1 LTRKLVVIL
10 EVKNREMRFTLKKQK
25 ITTATPSSSPTPSS
39 SSFSPSSS
47 LQQTMV
53 GGRIIRAMILSI
65 KIVFNS
71 WTYIAVAGAV
81 ASIFWIIF
89 NIFDQLLFFSPVF
102 VFYLPDDAFI
112 GFILS
117 NITAILLGIVVSMN
131 IYVLRHSHR
140 SGTIF
145 ASFFSGSTISI
156 LSSTCASCSSL
167 GFLLVSTFGG
177 VGVTVSTILSNYQM
191 PLRIVSIA
199 LLIWAF
205 YSISIKLTKSCS
217 IDYKTDNNMKKM

>member
-1 LTRKLVVIL
+1 
-10 EVKNREMRFTLKKQK
+10 MRFTLKKQK
-25 ITTATPSSSPTPSS
+25 ITTATPSSSPTPSPSSS
-39 SSFSPSSS
+39 SSFSPSS

-53 GGRIIRAMILSI
+53 GGRIIRAMLLSI

-81 ASIFWIIF
+81 AAIFWIIF
-89 NIFDQLLFFSPVF
+89 NIFDQLLFFSPV
-102 VFYLPDDAFI
+102 VAFYLPQDAFI

-117 NITAILLGIVVSMN
+117 SITAILLGIVVSMN
-131 IYVLRHSHR
+131 IFVLKHSNR
-140 SGTIF
+140 SRISLT
-145 ASFFSGSTISI
+145 SFFSGSTISV

-177 VGVTVSTILSNYQM
+177 VGVTASTILSNYQI
-191 PLRIVSIA
+191 PLRIISIA

-205 YSISIKLTKSCS
+205 YSISSKLTKNCN
-217 IDYKTDNNMKKM
+217 INYKTDDNNKKV

>member
-1 LTRKLVVIL
+1 
-10 EVKNREMRFTLKKQK
+10 MRFTLKKQK
-25 ITTATPSSSPTPSS
+25 ITTATPSSSPTPSPSSS

-47 LQQTMV
+47 LQQTMA
-53 GGRIIRAMILSI
+53 RRTIDAMLLSI

-81 ASIFWIIF
+81 AAIFWIIF

-102 VFYLPDDAFI
+102 VFYLPQDAFI

-131 IYVLRHSHR
+131 IFVLKHSDR
-140 SGTIF
+140 SRISLT
-145 ASFFSGSTISI
+145 SFFSGSTISV

-177 VGVTVSTILSNYQM
+177 VGVTASTILSNYQI

-217 IDYKTDNNMKKM
+217 IDYKTDNNKKKV

>member
-1 LTRKLVVIL
+1 
-10 EVKNREMRFTLKKQK
+10 MGFTLKKEK
-25 ITTATPSSSPTPSS
+25 ITTNTPSPASS
-39 SSFSPSSS
+39 SSSSS
-47 LQQTMV
+47 LQQTMA
-53 GGRIIRAMILSI
+53 RRAIYAMLRSI

-71 WTYIAVAGAV
+71 WIYIAVAGAV

-102 VFYLPDDAFI
+102 VFYVPQDAFI

-117 NITAILLGIVVSMN
+117 NITAILLGIMVSMN
-131 IYVLRHSHR
+131 IYVLKHSDR
-140 SGTIF
+140 SRISLT
-145 ASFFSGSTISI
+145 SFFSGSTISV

-177 VGVTVSTILSNYQM
+177 VGVTASTILSNYQI
-191 PLRIVSIA
+191 PLRIISIA

-205 YSISIKLTKSCS
+205 YSICSKLTKSCS
-217 IDYKTDNNMKKM
+217 IDYKTDNNKKKV

>member
-1 LTRKLVVIL
+1 ML
-10 EVKNREMRFTLKKQK
+10 
-25 ITTATPSSSPTPSS
+25 
-39 SSFSPSSS
+39 
-47 LQQTMV
+47 
-53 GGRIIRAMILSI
+53 LSI

-71 WTYIAVAGAV
+71 WLYIAVAGAV
-81 ASIFWIIF
+81 AAIFWIIF

-102 VFYLPDDAFI
+102 VFYLPQDALA

-131 IYVLRHSHR
+131 IYVLKHSDR
-140 SGTIF
+140 SRISLT
-145 ASFFSGSTISI
+145 SFFSGSTISV
-156 LSSTCASCSSL
+156 LSSTCTSCSSL

-191 PLRIVSIA
+191 LLRIVSIA

-205 YSISIKLTKSCS
+205 YSTSIKLTKSCS
-217 IDYKTDNNMKKM
+217 IDYKTDNNKKKV

>member
-1 LTRKLVVIL
+1 MGFI
-10 EVKNREMRFTLKKQK
+10 LKKEK
-25 ITTATPSSSPTPSS
+25 ITTNTPSPASS
-39 SSFSPSSS
+39 SSSSS
-47 LQQTMV
+47 LQQTMA
-53 GGRIIRAMILSI
+53 RRTIYAMLLSI

-81 ASIFWIIF
+81 AAIFWIIF

-102 VFYLPDDAFI
+102 VFYLPQDAFI

-131 IYVLRHSHR
+131 IFVLKHSDKSR
-140 SGTIF
+140 ISLT
-145 ASFFSGSTISI
+145 SFFSGSTISV

-177 VGVTVSTILSNYQM
+177 VGVTASTILSNYQI

-217 IDYKTDNNMKKM
+217 IDYKTDDNKKKV

>member
-1 LTRKLVVIL
+1 
-10 EVKNREMRFTLKKQK
+10 MRFTLKKQK
-25 ITTATPSSSPTPSS
+25 ITTATPSSSSPTSSSSSS

-71 WTYIAVAGAV
+71 WIYIAVAGAV

-102 VFYLPDDAFI
+102 VFYLPQDAFI

-131 IYVLRHSHR
+131 IYVLKHSDR
-140 SGTIF
+140 SRISLT
-145 ASFFSGSTISI
+145 SFFSGSTISV

-177 VGVTVSTILSNYQM
+177 VGVTASTILSNYQI

-217 IDYKTDNNMKKM
+217 INYKTDNNRKKV

>member
-1 LTRKLVVIL
+1 
-10 EVKNREMRFTLKKQK
+10 MRFTLKKQK
-25 ITTATPSSSPTPSS
+25 ITTATPSSSSPTPSPSSS

-47 LQQTMV
+47 LQQTMA
-53 GGRIIRAMILSI
+53 RRTIDAMLLSI

-81 ASIFWIIF
+81 AAIFWIIF

-102 VFYLPDDAFI
+102 VFYLPQDALA

-131 IYVLRHSHR
+131 IYVLKHSDR
-140 SGTIF
+140 SRISLT
-145 ASFFSGSTISI
+145 SFFSGSTISV

-167 GFLLVSTFGG
+167 GFLLISTFGG

-205 YSISIKLTKSCS
+205 YSTSNKLTKNCS
-217 IDYKTDNNMKKM
+217 IDYKTDSKL

>member
-25 ITTATPSSSPTPSS
+25 ITTTSSPSPSSP
-39 SSFSPSSS
+39 PSSS
-47 LQQTMV
+47 LQQTMA
-53 GGRIIRAMILSI
+53 RRTIDAMLLSI
-65 KIVFNS
+65 KIVFINGF
-71 WTYIAVAGAV
+71 YIPVAGAV
-81 ASIFWIIF
+81 AAIFWIIF

-102 VFYLPDDAFI
+102 VFYLPEDALA

-131 IYVLRHSHR
+131 IFVLKHSDR
-140 SGTIF
+140 SRISLT
-145 ASFFSGSTISI
+145 SFFSGSTISV

-177 VGVTVSTILSNYQM
+177 VGVTASTILSNYQM

-217 IDYKTDNNMKKM
+217 INYKTDNNKKKV

>member
-1 LTRKLVVIL
+1 
-10 EVKNREMRFTLKKQK
+10 MRFTLKKQK

-39 SSFSPSSS
+39 SSSFCPSSS

-71 WTYIAVAGAV
+71 WIYIAVAGAV

-102 VFYLPDDAFI
+102 VFYLPKDALA

-131 IYVLRHSHR
+131 IYVLKHSDR
-140 SGTIF
+140 SRISLT
-145 ASFFSGSTISI
+145 SFFSGSTISV

-191 PLRIVSIA
+191 PLRTISIA

-205 YSISIKLTKSCS
+205 YSINIKLTKSCS
-217 IDYKTDNNMKKM
+217 IDYKTDNNKKKV

>member
-1 LTRKLVVIL
+1 
-10 EVKNREMRFTLKKQK
+10 MRFTLKKQK
-25 ITTATPSSSPTPSS
+25 ITTATPSSSPTPSPSSS
-39 SSFSPSSS
+39 SSFSPSS

-53 GGRIIRAMILSI
+53 GGRIIRAMLLSI

-71 WTYIAVAGAV
+71 WIYIAVAGAV

-89 NIFDQLLFFSPVF
+89 NNFDQLLFFSPVF
-102 VFYLPDDAFI
+102 VFYVPQDAFI

-117 NITAILLGIVVSMN
+117 NITAILLGIMVSMN
-131 IYVLRHSHR
+131 IYVLKHSDR
-140 SGTIF
+140 SRISLT
-145 ASFFSGSTISI
+145 SFFSGSTISV

-177 VGVTVSTILSNYQM
+177 VGVTASTILSNYQI
-191 PLRIVSIA
+191 PLRIISIA

-205 YSISIKLTKSCS
+205 YSIYSKLTKSCS
-217 IDYKTDNNMKKM
+217 IDYKTDNNKKKV

>member
-1 LTRKLVVIL
+1 
-10 EVKNREMRFTLKKQK
+10 MGFTLKKKK
-25 ITTATPSSSPTPSS
+25 ITTNTPSPASS
-39 SSFSPSSS
+39 SSSSL

-53 GGRIIRAMILSI
+53 GGRIIRAMLLSI
-65 KIVFNS
+65 KIVFINGL
-71 WTYIAVAGAV
+71 YIAVAGAV
-81 ASIFWIIF
+81 AAIFWIIF

-102 VFYLPDDAFI
+102 VFYLPQDAFI

-131 IYVLRHSHR
+131 IYVLKHLDR
-140 SGTIF
+140 SRISLT
-145 ASFFSGSTISI
+145 SFFSGSTISV

-177 VGVTVSTILSNYQM
+177 VGITASTILSNYQI

-217 IDYKTDNNMKKM
+217 INYKTADNNKKV

>member
-1 LTRKLVVIL
+1 
-10 EVKNREMRFTLKKQK
+10 MRFTLKKQK
-25 ITTATPSSSPTPSS
+25 ITTATPSSSSPTSSPSSS

-47 LQQTMV
+47 LQQTMA
-53 GGRIIRAMILSI
+53 RRTIDAMILSI

-71 WTYIAVAGAV
+71 WIYIAVAGAV
-81 ASIFWIIF
+81 AAIFWIIF

-102 VFYLPDDAFI
+102 VFYLPQDAFI

-131 IYVLRHSHR
+131 IYVLKHSDR
-140 SGTIF
+140 SRISLT
-145 ASFFSGSTISI
+145 SFFSGSTISV

-177 VGVTVSTILSNYQM
+177 VGVTASTILSNYQI

-217 IDYKTDNNMKKM
+217 IDYKTDNNKKV

>member
-1 LTRKLVVIL
+1 
-10 EVKNREMRFTLKKQK
+10 MRFTLKKQK
-25 ITTATPSSSPTPSS
+25 ITTATPSSSSPTPLPSS
-39 SSFSPSSS
+39 SSSFCPSSS
-47 LQQTMV
+47 PQQTMV
-53 GGRIIRAMILSI
+53 EGRIIRAMILSI

-71 WTYIAVAGAV
+71 WIYIAVAGAV
-81 ASIFWIIF
+81 AAIFWIIF

-102 VFYLPDDAFI
+102 VFYLPQDALA

-131 IYVLRHSHR
+131 IFVLKHSDR
-140 SGTIF
+140 SRISLT
-145 ASFFSGSTISI
+145 SFFSGSTISV

-177 VGVTVSTILSNYQM
+177 VGVTASTILSNYQI
-191 PLRIVSIA
+191 PLRIISIA

-205 YSISIKLTKSCS
+205 YSICSKLTKSCS
-217 IDYKTDNNMKKM
+217 IDYKTDNNKKKV